1 VFRRFVRHAEIDM
14 NFDHA
19 DLSLKEI
26 FQDHLSCCVECGQA
40 LERLFAELDAAET
53 HIGLIRQLEEKG
65 DALMRKAY
73 DALEIAPYSELVLLI
88 QQFARHVDDILD
100 GLNDTARV
108 IDIFT
113 PQQAET
119 AALDLVAITLGM
131 VRRLSAEMDH
141 YPENALA
148 GIKQCREE
156 LKASE
161 ASADQVYHE
170 WRKSHRRYST
180 LSLLAES
187 DWTEILGILEK
198 TTDSC
203 YHAALLLERI
213 TKYRLKQAP

>member
-1 VFRRFVRHAEIDM
+1 M

-40 LERLFAELDAAET
+40 LERLFAELDTAET

-73 DALEIAPYSELVLLI
+73 DALETAPYSELVLLI
-88 QQFARHVDDILD
+88 QQFAGHLDDILD

-113 PQQAET
+113 PRRAET
-119 AALDLVAITLGM
+119 AALDLLAISQGM

-141 YPENALA
+141 YPENPPA
-148 GIKQCREE
+148 GIKRCREE
-156 LKASE
+156 LKVSE
-161 ASADQVYHE
+161 TDADLVYHE
-170 WRKSHRRYST
+170 WRKSQRRYST
-180 LSLLAES
+180 LSLLSES

-203 YHAALLLERI
+203 YHAALVLERI
-213 TKYRLKQAP
+213 TKYRLRQAS

>member
-1 VFRRFVRHAEIDM
+1 M

-19 DLSLKEI
+19 DRSLKKI
-26 FQDHLSCCVECGQA
+26 FQDHLSCCVECGQV
-40 LERLFAELDAAET
+40 LERLFAELDVPET

-65 DALMRKAY
+65 DALMREAY
-73 DALEIAPYSELVLLI
+73 DALETAPYSELALLI

-119 AALDLVAITLGM
+119 AALDLLAITLGM

-161 ASADQVYHE
+161 ASADLVYHE

-213 TKYRLKQAP
+213 TRYRLRQAS